1 MAQTTGAISQSGFK
15 VEVSTDGTSWTDIS
29 GQASNVTVDGGDV
42 PVGEQMTAEGGEAIV
57 VSSNKLEP
65 RDVTVR
71 SVYTEGATEAFE
83 VVYARY
89 TGSDK
94 SIYLRWSPA
103 GGVAGDNQ
111 YTCAVG
117 GSAAA
122 VPITS
127 CTLPELDAGSSDI
140 ALFEFTVKTP
150 GIAVADVSA

>member
-29 GQASNVTVDGGDV
+29 GQAAAVNVDGGDV
-42 PVGEQMTAEGGEAIV
+42 PVGEQMTAEGGESIV
-57 VSSNKLEP
+57 VSSNKVEP

-83 VVYARY
+83 VVYAQY
-89 TGSDK
+89 AGADK
-94 SIYLRWSPA
+94 TIYLRWSPA
-103 GGVAGDNQ
+103 GGATGEVQ

-150 GIAVADVSA
+150 GILKADVA

>member
-15 VEVSTDGTSWTDIS
+15 VEVSTDGSSWTDIS
-29 GQASNVTVDGGDV
+29 GQAAAVNVDGGDV
-42 PVGEQMTAEGGEAIV
+42 PVGEQMTAEGSESIV
-57 VSSNKLEP
+57 VSSNKVEP

-71 SVYTEGATEAFE
+71 SVYTEGASEAFE

-89 TGSDK
+89 TGSNK
-94 SIYLRWSPA
+94 TIYLRWSPA
-103 GGVAGDNQ
+103 GGATGEVQ

-127 CTLPELDAGSSDI
+127 CTLPELDAGSADI

-150 GIAVADVSA
+150 GILKADVA